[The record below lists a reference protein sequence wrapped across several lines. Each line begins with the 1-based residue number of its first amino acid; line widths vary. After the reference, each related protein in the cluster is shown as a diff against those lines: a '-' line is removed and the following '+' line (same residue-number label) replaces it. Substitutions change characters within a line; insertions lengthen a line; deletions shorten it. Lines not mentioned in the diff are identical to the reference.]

1 MSETPAPPPPDG
13 FGMEP
18 ASENR
23 WSRFRLLTR
32 VIAVG
37 FVLALLGL
45 LIADLVRSSGG
56 ARLMKQID
64 KGKRPAAPSFSLAV
78 LWRHDETWP
87 VGLRRSLDDGRLSL
101 AELRGYPTVINFWA
115 SWCVPCKEEAP
126 AFAAAAKQFSGR
138 IAFVGM
144 DTQDLSSAA
153 RRFLTR
159 YKVNYVS
166 VRDGTDKT
174 YTAYGLTGVPETY
187 FIDRQ
192 GRIVGHKIG
201 QASKADLTTG
211 INTLLSEAS

>member
-1 MSETPAPPPPDG
+1 MSEAPTPPDG
-13 FGMEP
+13 FEKDP
-18 ASENR
+18 SASSG
-23 WSRFRLLTR
+23 WLRFRLVPR

-45 LIADLVRSSGG
+45 LIADLVRSSDG
-56 ARLMKQID
+56 ARLVKQVD
-64 KGKRPAAPSFSLAV
+64 KGKRPAAPAFSLPV
-78 LWRHDETWP
+78 LWAHDETWP
-87 VGLRRSLDDGRLSL
+87 PGLRGRLDDGRLSL
-101 AELRGYPTVINFWA
+101 AELRGYPVVLNFWA

-126 AFAAAAKQFSGR
+126 AFAAAAKKFKGR
-138 IAFVGM
+138 VAFVGM

-187 FIDRQ
+187 LIDRR
-192 GRIVGHKIG
+192 GRIVVHKIG
-201 QASKADLTTG
+201 QASNTDLATS
-211 INTLLSEAS
+211 IKILLKEPS